1 MLRENRL
8 LLSVFAVILLVV
20 AIPFVIDAVR
30 EALQPRLVEVRIV
43 SATDR
48 DPVLRDGPRTVAPG
62 EEVTVSL
69 ALRLEQLGRD
79 AFWLATSERLVLD
92 RSEVADVLVGP
103 WPGDDPL
110 RVFWFTVE
118 CPIIAGELTEANAAE
133 RLAHRLFLAP
143 EMGGGVTALDL
154 PQHHADDSL
163 GRRPEEIPFSGGTSR
178 LYARVEVVAELDDV
192 RALAVVTSAPPERAL
207 EPDYPAL
214 RRQGDLPPGLHPAVG
229 ELFRLP
235 GFEPRASDGGDTD
248 RVPVTATGL
257 RFAELVRL
265 RAITSSA
272 SFAAVAMTGEPEPDQ
287 ASFETAPPVQVE
299 RARLLANGRRLT
311 WGTDVEPGDALLVAD
326 RHWLVLV
333 ADDGDGELGLTDRV
347 AHCWRRPPT
356 LTRLGLALSNDV
368 AGLKLIRR
376 ER

>member
-1 MLRENRL
+1 MIRENRL
-8 LLSVFAVILLVV
+8 LLTVFTVILLLV

-62 EEVTVSL
+62 EKVTVSL
-69 ALRLEQLGRD
+69 ALRLEQLGRG
-79 AFWLATSERLVLD
+79 ASWLATSERLVLD
-92 RSEVADVLVGP
+92 RTEVSDVLVGL

-118 CPIIAGELTEANAAE
+118 CPIIAGELTEVNAAE

-163 GRRPEEIPFSGGTSR
+163 GRRPEEIPFAGGTSR
-178 LYARVEVVAELDDV
+178 LYARVEVVEELDDV
-192 RALAVVTSAPPERAL
+192 RALTVVTSAPPERAL

-214 RRQGDLPPGLHPAVG
+214 RRQGDLPSGLHPAAG

-235 GFEPRASDGGDTD
+235 GFEPRASDGGAAD
-248 RVPVTATGL
+248 RVSVAATGL
-257 RFAELVRL
+257 EFGELVRL
-265 RAITSSA
+265 RAVTSSA
-272 SFAAVAMTGEPEPDQ
+272 TFAAVALTGEPVLD
-287 ASFETAPPVQVE
+287 AVALETALPLQVE
-299 RARLLANGRRLT
+299 RARVVAGGRRLA
-311 WGTDVEPGDALLVAD
+311 WGADVEPGDALLVDD

-333 ADDGDGELGLTDRV
+333 ADDGDGELGLTDRI
-347 AHCWRRPPT
+347 AHCWRRPPA
-356 LTRLGLALSNDV
+356 LTRLGLALSTD
-368 AGLKLIRR
+368 ATELKLIQRDR
-376 ER
+376 